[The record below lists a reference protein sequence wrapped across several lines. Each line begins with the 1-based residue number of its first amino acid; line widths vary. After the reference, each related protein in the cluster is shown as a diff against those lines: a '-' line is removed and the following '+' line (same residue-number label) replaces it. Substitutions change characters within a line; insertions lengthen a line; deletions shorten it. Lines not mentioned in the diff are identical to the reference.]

1 MKDKNKIIQ
10 LELFKKSNNLG
21 STKLTTITSE
31 EMYRREINELQKNL
45 YNAYDRITEL
55 REEIRKLKSSKTNKE

>member
-10 LELFKKSNNLG
+10 LELIKKSNNLG

>member
-31 EMYRREINELQKNL
+31 EMYMREINELQKNL